1 MDDQTLIASLRND
14 LSKLEKQIAIQNTDM
29 VSMHTSIEN
38 LKSLHRS
45 HIVEEENKYL
55 LLKNTFIELLNT
67 YIVLKARALD
77 MSEKKLKQENYEW
90 YEKSGII

>member
-45 HIVEEENKYL
+45 HIVEEENKYF

-77 MSEKKLKQENYEW
+77 ISEKNLKQENYEL